1 MAVKI
6 YDTKARKKVALT
18 FRDEGKVS
26 VYVCG
31 PTVYDVPHIGHGR
44 TAVVFDTIRRYLI
57 WSGLEVNFV
66 SNVTDIED
74 KIIARAARDGLTESE
89 VAQEF
94 EEKYFA
100 ELDRLGVMRP
110 DVTPHAT
117 GYIAAMVKLIS
128 DLVASGNAY
137 TIDDQGVY
145 FDVSSYSAYGELSH
159 RDLATLLESAG
170 ARVDVDSAKRSPVD
184 FVLWKSAKPGEP
196 SWDSPWGAGR
206 PGWHIECSAMALDL
220 LGDGFDLHGA
230 GDDLVFPHNEN
241 EIAQAGAAGHEFARH
256 WIHSGMVQINAEK
269 MSKSSGNFRTLADAL
284 DTYDPRAFRVAVL
297 LTQYRSAME
306 LGDSE
311 LTAAASAV
319 DRFDSLVRRAMAVE
333 IDLSTASIDRK
344 REQSFRAA
352 MDDDFATPSALAII
366 FAAVSE
372 ANQAFDCEDIETAAT
387 LVATVKE
394 LAGVLGIVIG
404 RIEDS
409 SGDSRIDQ
417 LVVDRETARA
427 NRDFA
432 TADRIRDDLEAEG
445 VVISD
450 RASGTTW
457 HRR

>member
-6 YDTKARKKVALT
+6 YDTKARKKVSLT

-100 ELDRLGVMRP
+100 ELDRLVVMRP

-128 DLVASGNAY
+128 DLVASGHAY
-137 TIDDQGVY
+137 IIDDQGVY

-184 FVLWKSAKPGEP
+184 FVLWKLAKPGEP

-241 EIAQAGAAGHEFARH
+241 EIAQADAAGHEFARH

-269 MSKSSGNFRTLADAL
+269 MSKSSGNFRSLADAL
-284 DTYDPRAFRVAVL
+284 DAYDPRAFRVAVL

-319 DRFDSLVRRAMAVE
+319 DRFDSLARRAMAVE

-352 MDDDFATPSALAII
+352 MDDDFATPAALAVI

-445 VVISD
+445 VVIAD

>member
-6 YDTKARKKVALT
+6 YDTTARKKIALT

-128 DLVASGNAY
+128 DLVASGHAY

-297 LTQYRSAME
+297 LTQYHSAME

-352 MDDDFATPSALAII
+352 MDDDFATPAALAII

-445 VVISD
+445 VVIAD

>member
-1 MAVKI
+1 
-6 YDTKARKKVALT
+6 
-18 FRDEGKVS
+18 
-26 VYVCG
+26 
-31 PTVYDVPHIGHGR
+31 
-44 TAVVFDTIRRYLI
+44 
-57 WSGLEVNFV
+57 
-66 SNVTDIED
+66 
-74 KIIARAARDGLTESE
+74 
-89 VAQEF
+89 
-94 EEKYFA
+94 
-100 ELDRLGVMRP
+100 
-110 DVTPHAT
+110 
-117 GYIAAMVKLIS
+117 
-128 DLVASGNAY
+128 
-137 TIDDQGVY
+137 
-145 FDVSSYSAYGELSH
+145 
-159 RDLATLLESAG
+159 
-170 ARVDVDSAKRSPVD
+170 
-184 FVLWKSAKPGEP
+184 
-196 SWDSPWGAGR
+196 
-206 PGWHIECSAMALDL
+206 MALDL

-269 MSKSSGNFRTLADAL
+269 MSKSSGNFRSLADAL
-284 DTYDPRAFRVAVL
+284 DAYDPRAFRVAVL

-352 MDDDFATPSALAII
+352 MDDDFATPAALAII

-445 VVISD
+445 VVIAD